1 MTFPP
6 STALHSLLYLAFTL
20 PAPVQFDY
28 LIVFPLTEGVYT
40 DPLYRKGGKEYGSR
54 IAWCDVASA
63 WSKSETNDSAAAD
76 CDDNDDGSHDGDSQY
91 DRDED
96 DSDVDDGHDDD
107 DSDDAHRN
115 NDINHNDDDDIAA
128 SICQLMC

>member
-1 MTFPP
+1 L
-6 STALHSLLYLAFTL
+6 TALLSLLYLAFTL

-63 WSKSETNDSAAAD
+63 WSKSESNDPAAAD
-76 CDDNDDGSHDGDSQY
+76 CDDDEDDSDDGEDDSDDDDDDCDD

-96 DSDVDDGHDDD
+96 DSD
-107 DSDDAHRN
+107 DAD
-115 NDINHNDDDDIAA
+115 NDNDDDDIVA
-128 SICQLMC
+128 SIC